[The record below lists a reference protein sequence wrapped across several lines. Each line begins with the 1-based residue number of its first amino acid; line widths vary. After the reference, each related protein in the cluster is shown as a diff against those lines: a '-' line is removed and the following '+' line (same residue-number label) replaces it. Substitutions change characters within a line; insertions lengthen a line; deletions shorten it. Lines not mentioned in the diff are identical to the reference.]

1 MTKKY
6 QLINRKTGKATNLKY
21 WTREDA
27 RIAKA
32 DRGFKHAILNTETGI
47 TVR

>member
-6 QLINRKTGKATNLKY
+6 VLINRKTGKATNMKY

-32 DRGFKHAILNTETGI
+32 DRGFKHSILNLETKEI
-47 TVR
+47 VR